1 MAGYK
6 PNREM
11 GENAEALIAIHNGSP
26 GTLDMVEVARA
37 KGLKIFEWLV

>member
-11 GENAEALIAIHNGSP
+11 VKNAEALIAIHNGSP